1 MKNSYKYIF
10 GVLLSLPFVTVFVTS
25 KELYNGIITAKMFY
39 FYAVTVL
46 ILFSVSIYLLIKKDS
61 IRISFNVIDLLILI
75 YLSYNFLRLLTTK
88 YSSLQDDY
96 FISFVLL
103 TVLYFLWKYFLTFNN
118 KADFNKSTTILIT
131 VFLVSG
137 LLQAIYGLLQLY
149 NISPGIVGN
158 QFKVIGTLGNPDYLA
173 GYLISIA
180 PFALGIYWLS
190 KNVTTL
196 NKFIKMIALITFCSC
211 IFLLPS
217 TLSRTSWLALGAGIL
232 FILWYKYHLAEKL
245 KIIFNSK
252 IKLVSALLISLILS
266 IVLVSSLY
274 QLKPESALG
283 RLLLWKVSINIIE
296 DNPIIGIGFNRFSVA
311 YNNYQ
316 SDYFAKGYGSN
327 SEKFLADNVR
337 HAHNEYLQIGA
348 ETGLIGLLIFLG
360 IIFSALKF
368 PLINNY
374 QNTGQQLT
382 EKLIISIS
390 TKAGLI
396 ALLVFALFSFPLH
409 ILPNLINFFFLLAV
423 LSGSNDIFLVR
434 ELTFSKKVFKPAAL
448 IVIVIVSLF
457 AVKYQNLYETY
468 NKWNLGYMAAKGG
481 YFDIAEKE
489 YEDLIPELNSNGEF
503 LFFYGASLSAL
514 GNYNEALKFLEQAKL
529 NFSDPNLYITL
540 GQSYAK
546 LLNFPKAESNIMHA
560 SNITPHKLFPK
571 YLLAKLY
578 YNHNMQEKAMNTA
591 DEIINLE
598 AKIKTTA
605 SEEIKIEM
613 KELIEK
619 INTSPVKAGM

>member
-1 MKNSYKYIF
+1 MKSSYKYIF
-10 GVLLSLPFVTVFVTS
+10 GVVLSLPFITVFITS
-25 KELYNGIITAKMFY
+25 RELYDGIITAKMFY
-39 FYAVTVL
+39 FYAVTVI
-46 ILFSVSIYLLIKKDS
+46 ILFSVSIYLLTKKDA
-61 IRISFNVIDLLILI
+61 IRVSFNVIDLLILI

-96 FISFVLL
+96 FISFILL

-118 KADFNKSTTILIT
+118 KEDFNKPTIILFT

-137 LLQAIYGLLQLY
+137 LLQAIYGLMQLY
-149 NISPGIVGN
+149 NVSPGIVGY

-173 GYLISIA
+173 GYLISVA
-180 PFALGIYWLS
+180 PFALGIYLLS
-190 KNVTTL
+190 KNATLL

-217 TLSRTSWLALGAGIL
+217 TLSRTSWIAIGAGIL
-232 FILWYKYHLAEKL
+232 FILWHKYRIAEKL
-245 KIIFNSK
+245 KKIINSK

-266 IVLVSSLY
+266 VVLVSSLY

-283 RLLLWKVSINIIE
+283 RLLLWKVSIGIIE

-316 SDYFAKGYGSN
+316 ADYFAKGYGSN

-348 ETGLIGLLIFLG
+348 ETGLVGLLIFLG

-368 PLINNY
+368 PLIKNY
-374 QNTGQQLT
+374 QNTGKQLT
-382 EKLIISIS
+382 EKVIISVS
-390 TKAGLI
+390 AKAGLI

-409 ILPNLINFFFLLAV
+409 ILPNLINFIFLLAV
-423 LSGSNDIFLVR
+423 
-434 ELTFSKKVFKPAAL
+434 TSKTNGP
-448 IVIVIVSLF
+448 VIVKEFTLNNLIIKLSAIFVIAITSFF
-457 AVKYQNLYETY
+457 AVKCLHIYETY
-468 NKWNLGYMAAKGG
+468 FNWNNAFIAAKVG

-489 YEDLIPELNSNGEF
+489 YENLFPELKYNGEF
-503 LFFYGASLSAL
+503 LFFYGASLSAV
-514 GNYNEALKFLEQAKL
+514 GKYKEAVKYLEQAKHK
-529 NFSDPNLYITL
+529 FSDPNLYITL
-540 GQSYAK
+540 GQSYAR
-546 LLNFPKAESNIMHA
+546 LNNFIKAERNLIHA
-560 SNITPHKLFPK
+560 CNITPYKLFPK

-578 YNHNMQEKAMNTA
+578 YNYNMTEKAISMAN
-591 DEIINLE
+591 EIINLE
-598 AKIKTTA
+598 TKIKSTA
-605 SEEIKIEM
+605 ANEIKTEM

-619 INTSPVKAGM
+619 INASPVKAGM

>member
-25 KELYNGIITAKMFY
+25 KELYNGIITAKIFY
-39 FYAVTVL
+39 FYAAAVL
-46 ILFSVSIYLLIKKDS
+46 ILFSVSIYLFIKKDS
-61 IRISFNVIDLLILI
+61 IKVSYNALDLLII
-75 YLSYNFLRLLTTK
+75 FYLVYNYLRLLTTK
-88 YSSLQDDY
+88 YSSSQDDY
-96 FISFVLL
+96 FISFILL
-103 TVLYFLWKYFLTFNN
+103 TILYLLWKYFLTFNRKEN
-118 KADFNKSTTILIT
+118 FNKSTAILFTIFLI
-131 VFLVSG
+131 SG

-158 QFKVIGTLGNPDYLA
+158 QFKVIGTLGNPDYLS

-180 PFALGIYWLS
+180 PCALGVYLLS
-190 KNVTTL
+190 QNATTL
-196 NKFIKMIALITFCSC
+196 DKLIKMIALITFCSC

-217 TLSRTSWLALGAGIL
+217 TLSRTSWLAIGAGIL
-232 FILWYKYHLAEKL
+232 FVLWYKYHLAEKL

-252 IKLVSALLISLILS
+252 FKLVSALLISLILS
-266 IVLVSSLY
+266 VVIVSSLY

-283 RLLLWKVSINIIE
+283 RLLLWKVSLRIIE
-296 DNPIIGIGFNRFSVA
+296 NNPIIGIGFNRFSVA

-316 SDYFAKGYGSN
+316 ADYFAKGYGSD
-327 SEKFLADNVR
+327 SEKYFADNVR

-382 EKLIISIS
+382 GKVIISIS
-390 TKAGLI
+390 AKAGLI
-396 ALLVFALFSFPLH
+396 ALMVFALFSFPLH

-423 LSGSNDIFLVR
+423 LSGSNDAYIVR
-434 ELTFSKKVFKPAAL
+434 ELTLSKKVFKPAAL
-448 IVIVIVSLF
+448 IVIVIASLF
-457 AVKYQNLYETY
+457 AVNYIHLYETY
-468 NKWNLGYMAAKGG
+468 NKWNLGYLAAKGG
-481 YFDIAEKE
+481 YFDIAQKE
-489 YEDLIPELNSNGEF
+489 YEDLIPELKSNGEF

-514 GNYNEALKFLEQAKL
+514 GNYNEALKFLEQAKQK
-529 NFSDPNLYITL
+529 FSDPNLYITL
-540 GQSYAK
+540 GQNYAR
-546 LLNFPKAESNIMHA
+546 LNDFNKAESNIMHA
-560 SNITPHKLFPK
+560 SNIIPHKLFPK

-591 DEIINLE
+591 NEIINLE

-619 INTSPVKAGM
+619 IRTSPVKAGM